1 MYGTARGRDVLTLV
15 RRARRRLF
23 RNELLR
29 EGTNALSAALV
40 ALIVLLLLGTQ
51 VLSWHWAVVIPLAA
65 AGVGLYRAYR
75 RRPGLY
81 AVAQI
86 VDRRMALEDTLS
98 TALYFSREQAG
109 SHVSPEVRRCQFER
123 AERAAGGI
131 DASQAIPYS
140 VPRGVYAMAA
150 LVLVASSLFA
160 LRYGLSRRLDLKP
173 PLATI
178 VMQTLGGGERT
189 ETAKNQRRAAPP
201 EQQQDEYGSAPADEE
216 QRAGGEADASEDNA
230 ADPSSQPDADKS
242 GSQASRKDARQPGDS
257 GDQMNADD
265 HDTQDEDRAEGKQG
279 DGINSG
285 QKGNKGADQ
294 KQQASAKQEA
304 GNSNENS
311 SLMSKVK
318 DAVQNLLSRMK
329 PQSGANG
336 QQQQSAREQGGKQGK
351 GQQNGGKQ
359 QAKNG
364 QQSGQQGDSEDGQQ
378 GEEAKDSQ
386 DSQGK
391 GTGKSESQQASKQPG
406 SGVGSQDGDKSI
418 RQAEQLAAMGKISE
432 ILGRRSANITGEAT
446 VEVQSTSQQLRTP
459 YAQRTA
465 QHTEGG
471 AEINRDE
478 IPVALQGYVE
488 QYFEQVRKQAPGVA
502 AKK

>member
-1 MYGTARGRDVLTLV
+1 
-15 RRARRRLF
+15 
-23 RNELLR
+23 LLR
-29 EGTNALSAALV
+29 EGTNALSAALI
-40 ALIVLLLLGTQ
+40 AFIVLLLLGTQ
-51 VLSWHWAVVIPLAA
+51 VLSWQWAVVIPLAA
-65 AGVGLYRAYR
+65 AGVGLYRACR
-75 RRPGLY
+75 RRPRLY

-98 TALYFSREQAG
+98 TALYFSQEQAG
-109 SHVSPEVRRCQFER
+109 SHVSPDVRRCQFER
-123 AERAAGGI
+123 AERAARGI

-140 VPRGVYAMAA
+140 VPQSVYVMAA

-178 VMQTLGGGERT
+178 VLQTLGGGERT
-189 ETAKNQRRAAPP
+189 EMAKNQRRAAPP
-201 EQQQDEYGSAPADEE
+201 EQQQDETGSAPADEE
-216 QRAGGEADASEDNA
+216 QRAGGEPDASEDNA
-230 ADPSSQPDADKS
+230 ADPSSQPNADKS
-242 GSQASRKDARQPGDS
+242 GTQTSKKDARQQGES
-257 GDQMNADD
+257 DQMNADD
-265 HDTQDEDRAEGKQG
+265 QDAQEEDRAEGKQG

-285 QKGNKGADQ
+285 QQGNKGADQ
-294 KQQASAKQEA
+294 KQQASAKQDA
-304 GNSNENS
+304 NNSGENS

-336 QQQQSAREQGGKQGK
+336 QQQQSAREQGSKQGK

-364 QQSGQQGDSEDGQQ
+364 QQSGQQGDSEEGQQ
-378 GEEAKDSQ
+378 GEQAKDSQ
-386 DSQGK
+386 DPQGK

-432 ILGRRSANITGEAT
+432 ILGKRSANITGEAT

-488 QYFEQVRKQAPGVA
+488 QYFEQVRKQAPRVA